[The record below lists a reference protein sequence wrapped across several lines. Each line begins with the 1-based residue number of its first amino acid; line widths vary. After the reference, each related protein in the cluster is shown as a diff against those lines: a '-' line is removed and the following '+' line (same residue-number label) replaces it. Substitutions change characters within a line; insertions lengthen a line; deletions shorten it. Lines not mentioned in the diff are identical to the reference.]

1 MSAQRQSRA
10 GTARMSATTGGGRSA
25 AASKAAGSPAPKRGG
40 AASKAAAGRASS
52 GKASQ
57 AGSSSGRAS
66 SGKASRGRAG
76 ASAKAPATKAAAS
89 KPRASKAA
97 AAKPAASK
105 TTGAKASASKP
116 ASKASSKT
124 TASAA
129 RQTARSKTSGG
140 AKGASA
146 AKKAQPAKAAPE
158 RTRPSDGF
166 VRRGVRA
173 FTRSYPVRFATVL
186 FVIVAAAFV
195 AASAFSAQSNAPVTQ
210 RADGLPVYITDE
222 MIDTARAMQHEYGHP
237 AGCTIAQIIQES
249 GQGTALSVLA
259 ERDNNLFGMKWVDAF
274 AGKHGVVGPVQWGT
288 NEEYDGKTVAIKD
301 SFIRFESKKACIEFR
316 SSVFLQSSTYADNPT
331 IRRAIETRNSALMA
345 WGLQDAGWATDSAYA
360 EHLVAVMDRYD
371 LYRFDS

>member
-1 MSAQRQSRA
+1 M
-10 GTARMSATTGGGRSA
+10 
-25 AASKAAGSPAPKRGG
+25 
-40 AASKAAAGRASS
+40 
-52 GKASQ
+52 
-57 AGSSSGRAS
+57 
-66 SGKASRGRAG
+66 
-76 ASAKAPATKAAAS
+76 
-89 KPRASKAA
+89 
-97 AAKPAASK
+97 
-105 TTGAKASASKP
+105 
-116 ASKASSKT
+116 
-124 TASAA
+124 
-129 RQTARSKTSGG
+129 
-140 AKGASA
+140 
-146 AKKAQPAKAAPE
+146 
-158 RTRPSDGF
+158 
-166 VRRGVRA
+166 RRGVRA

-186 FVIVAAAFV
+186 FVIVAAAFI